1 MDEENNNALSEEEL
15 DEMIKQNPQ
24 LRRTGPT
31 EDSRKELTEQVT
43 RPILEEAE
51 KSMTAAVRG
60 EKPADPLT
68 KQEQSEEFS
77 ERKSE
82 QKNKLLKQ
90 KAELVERKTKLE
102 SDFSQA
108 GFAAKENIQ
117 KEIEQVDEALANV
130 EKAVPLRPRPGA
142 PTSDQIA
149 LPTTLPKHGV
159 RALYSEGER
168 ILERAAQITNLPPES
183 PATQAIAQRIA
194 KGDPFS
200 TEALEDARQE
210 TIKLVRAGLIPNPNY
225 EGWTGKIVQGYE
237 FAAPLVVEIGL
248 PVTQAIVTSP
258 LLAAPPVYFGALGQT
273 GFFSNLLAQQ
283 MRIGYGHQEE
293 TSYEEAFA
301 AGGWS
306 MVPGFGQLRKLSKFN
321 RAMIGGF
328 EAALMGGGEN
338 LTKQVLEVLHGK
350 RGEISITELG
360 LTTGA
365 SGLLGGF
372 IKGIGSALDIK
383 YDPKDK
389 AYPLIRQVLKEHITA
404 AKKEITK
411 LRKEGQVR
419 GLKVHEEEIAKLQK
433 QWEALDEPENKV
445 LQRSIEI
452 LEEQQQKQVEA
463 FELFAKEWQESEAA
477 KVLGK
482 TDLGE
487 PQVEGADVIPQPEN
501 IEGIDKLEVDKP
513 FFIYQDEVRYPKGRR
528 GYSRQELETFI
539 TEGRLKP
546 NAKIAQAGDKEW
558 TNLSKLYP
566 GVEGG
571 IPAALATKEDVER
584 VGKTWE
590 ELSKTE
596 PLFKTKASSQDTIEG
611 VFADMKVKGWK
622 IVPQPDFRNYYV
634 FEKTTSSDTGV
645 IHAEV
650 QGANLVVDAAAAGK
664 GGSDVYQTLLQF
676 AHNIGKKYEPQEEL
690 TFINQLRSLSAMFSS
705 ALKNKTTKHIGL
717 HRKQRDYLKLSKKD
731 MYFGRNY
738 ETDLKYLAQIEKDM
752 VADRLSKKDLSIED
766 FEYDFNTDKFY
777 EVKGTGEDETR
788 KLLEN
793 ADIVKRIKDIDPFF
807 NEGVGLTTFKRA
819 VVTNT
824 TMRGPRAGF
833 RGEGRSP
840 VAVRESLSLI
850 FPMGG
855 AERVP
860 FSGGIS
866 QTLVSDFG
874 QKKLVEDVIKRTQTD
889 KAVTLREAL
898 TDLSERTNG
907 NLGEYTGIIN
917 KLLSLGEGTG
927 VDVRIENRQLASG
940 LKDLPIAE
948 DDYTSF
954 HQTNTE
960 DPTKNR
966 IVLDERNKFFMNN
979 PVYDLLHEGTHAVT
993 TANLAKYVDLLKFR
1007 DINTNDIEGRA
1018 KFIEDTLKNKK
1029 IPKPIAEILRMY
1041 KKVDS
1046 MRDTV
1051 KDKAGFKN
1059 FYFISNPAEF
1069 IAFAYSDVNFQ
1080 RALKEIEYEPGKSGF
1095 QKFVEV
1101 VRDLINQSVSK
1112 ITKGGKVFK
1121 EKEPVTLEVAETL
1134 ITRIGEVAEMRQ
1146 PNFGKAGDVDIQR
1159 LPEGLTPERKAEA
1172 KEILEDFKSGG
1183 GTRDVDPKTGKPM
1196 DTEDEI
1202 KARLLTDDAEKQR
1215 LINSVQDAIKEDL
1228 KNIKGGRE
1236 GQLEY
1241 LAKVQRELDRRLGVD
1256 SGEEF
1261 ALVLKAS
1268 QLSDN
1273 IEVADAL
1280 NELSIQMTANGAVM
1294 VKGFDDLLKLTREKN
1309 FDNPE
1314 ELNDAMVS
1322 IHKLIPQMLG
1332 WKKTGSAAGRL
1343 LQSRKY
1349 TKDQLE
1355 VKIEQLE
1362 TEMEEN
1368 LVSSLKTSKDMSP
1381 EELDKQIKT
1390 FGDLEAV
1397 KRLLKAVQ
1405 QANDVSEVKDILIK
1419 QQQAFQNKSTLNK
1432 NFDEGANLYTK
1443 VRGVGQDLLY
1453 SSMLSAPTTLIKIG
1467 LGNAVMSRY
1476 NSWMGKVGAKYMAV
1490 APWARRGMSKE
1501 QFDEAYNF
1509 WSRVASSYGEFND
1522 IAWQGAKKAFKSG
1535 ISDLRSHFERVG
1547 ESALSME
1554 RTGLSGALGQSLEN
1568 AGQFIDVP
1576 GKAIAAIDARS
1587 RIRIAHA
1594 MTKSKAEYD
1603 WRIAKLNGEEVP
1615 DNFDDYYKGF
1625 LNKVFTEDGV
1635 SLMTEDQVRRQ
1646 AVLSADKEG
1655 VKAEDMASYIDNYV
1669 KNNWDT
1675 STSNFVDYVQRNIKE
1690 VTFTDELGEFAAMN
1704 TLEVPVKGLEDVLN
1718 TFPLLKTILNPFQ
1731 RTGRN
1736 IIREGLSTTS
1746 ALAEVPGLKKFS
1758 DKIWSKTVQD
1768 LNSNDPIIA
1777 ARAKGR
1783 QIVGVGII
1791 ATAWGMAESGLYE
1804 GMIAQ
1809 NWKKRENIQTATGLN
1824 EYELRI
1830 PIGDGKYAGAN
1841 IAALEPFAT
1850 VLNIVADCHTLSK
1863 GSMAQK
1869 REAMSALNILTLVV
1883 SNNIGNKSYFKNL
1896 GDALELITVTSE
1908 SEEAVEAKRMR
1919 LLKGMLGSGVPSIM
1933 NAASVTTDDFQRR
1946 SDDILKMLG
1955 KRIAGIAKEVPVR
1968 RDMWGEPM
1976 PLHKTDTAKAVSL
1989 INPFKLG
1996 KQLMDVDDYV
2006 VQDADGLRRFD
2017 PKKFKSIDLKNKK
2030 EVRNAAWA
2038 VAVELDG
2045 EYHFNGG
2052 TSIKDGIDL
2061 QEIIHPETRVDAF
2074 ERWQQIYKNQKID
2087 GLTVQQAT
2095 VVLARQL
2102 SVPTKLDPNQTPE
2115 GFKQEDKRL
2124 ALFRKV
2130 LNGYKKVAYEKMR
2143 QEYPVLLEQEK
2154 EDKIRNALLT
2164 TSPNADQLKRITS
2177 EMPVEEYKK
2186 TQPDTRLQER
2196 LKKTPYGPAVKL
2208 LEVID

>member
-1 MDEENNNALSEEEL
+1 MAEQDKIITEEE
-15 DEMIKQNPQ
+15 
-24 LRRTGPT
+24 
-31 EDSRKELTEQVT
+31 KEKLTEEVVT
-43 RPILEEAE
+43 PILKKSE
-51 KSMTAAVRG
+51 KSMAKAVRG
-60 EKPADPLT
+60 EKPVEGLT
-68 KQEQSEEFS
+68 QQTQFEGFS
-77 ERKSE
+77 ERQRE
-82 QKNKLLKQ
+82 QKDKLLKQ
-90 KAELVERKTKLE
+90 KAELVERQSKLQ

-108 GFAAKENIQ
+108 GIALKENIQ
-117 KEIEQVDEALANV
+117 SEIEGVDKAIESV
-130 EKAVPLRPRPGA
+130 EKALPPRPRPGA
-142 PTSDQIA
+142 PTPDQIA

-168 ILERAAQITNLPPES
+168 ILERAAQVTNLPPES
-183 PATQAIAQRIA
+183 PATQAIAQRMA

-210 TIKLVRAGLIPNPNY
+210 TMKLVRAGLIPNPSY
-225 EGWTGKIVQGYE
+225 EGWTGKVAQAYE
-237 FAAPLVVEIGL
+237 TILPMAVEIT
-248 PVTQAIVTSP
+248 PVVGQAIATSP
-258 LLAAPPVYFGALGQT
+258 LLVSPVPGSRVAYFAALGQT
-273 GFFSNLLAQQ
+273 GVISNLWAQQ
-283 MRIGYGHQEE
+283 MRIGYGHQDE
-293 TSYEEAFA
+293 TSWQEAFA

-306 MVPGFGQLRKLSKFN
+306 TVPGFGQVRKLGK
-321 RAMIGGF
+321 AGKAIIGGF
-328 EAALMGGGEN
+328 EAALMAGGEN
-338 LTKQVLEVLHGK
+338 LTKQGLEIVYGK
-350 RGEISITELG
+350 RDEISGTELA
-360 LTTGA
+360 LTTG
-365 SGLLGGF
+365 GGA
-372 IKGIGSALDIK
+372 IIGTILNRIGSALDIK
-383 YDPKDK
+383 YDPKEK
-389 AYPLIRQVLKEHITA
+389 AYPLIKQALKENIRA
-404 AKKEITK
+404 VKKEVDF
-411 LRKEGQVR
+411 LRKAGRVKDLDKYQAQISSLED
-419 GLKVHEEEIAKLQK
+419 KLNNL
-433 QWEALDEPENKV
+433 AEPENKV
-445 LQRSIEI
+445 LQRAIEQ
-452 LEEQQQKQVEA
+452 LEEQEQKQVEA
-463 FELFAKEWQESEAA
+463 FELFAKDWQESEAA
-477 KVLGK
+477 RVLGK
-482 TDLGE
+482 ADLGE
-487 PQVEGADVIPQPEN
+487 PQVEGAEVIPQPEK

-513 FFIYQDEVRYPKGRR
+513 FFIYQYEVRNGVRYGVRYGGRR
-528 GYSRQELETFI
+528 GYSRERLETFI
-539 TEGRLKP
+539 SEGRLKP
-546 NAKIAQAGDKEW
+546 DAKIAQAGDKEW
-558 TNLSKLYP
+558 FNVSELYP
-566 GVEGG
+566 GVETGV
-571 IPAALATKEDVER
+571 PAALATKEDIER
-584 VGKTWE
+584 VGNVWN
-590 ELSKTE
+590 ELSKEE
-596 PLFKTKASSQDTIEG
+596 PLFRKPTSSAEDARTIFKESNTKGWALETPQSTPEG
-611 VFADMKVKGWK
+611 PGRILFYKKVKKSGK
-622 IVPQPDFRNYYV
+622 ID
-634 FEKTTSSDTGV
+634 
-645 IHAEV
+645 
-650 QGANLVVDAAAAGK
+650 ANLGRINAYVEGNEINVDASRAR
-664 GGSDVYQTLLQF
+664 GGGDGVYQSILQT
-676 AHNIGKKYEPQEEL
+676 AHNTGRVYIPKSL
-690 TFINQLRSLSAMFSS
+690 TEINKLRSLSAMFSS
-705 ALKNKTTKHIGL
+705 ALKNKTTKHFKL
-717 HRKQRDYLKLSKKD
+717 DPSQSKYLKLSKKD

-752 VADRLSKKDLSIED
+752 VSERLEGFED
-766 FEYDFNTDKFY
+766 FEYDFNTDEFY
-777 EVKGTGEDETR
+777 EVVGQGEAETR
-788 KLLEN
+788 KVYKN
-793 ADIVKRIKDIDPFF
+793 AEIVDLIKEADPEF
-807 NEGVGLTTFKRA
+807 EGGIGLTTFKRA

-824 TMRGPRAGF
+824 IMKGPRAGF
-833 RGEGRSP
+833 RGEGRRFSD
-840 VAVRESLSLI
+840 VRKSLSEI
-850 FPMGG
+850 FPMAGG
-855 AERVP
+855 YRLP
-860 FSGGIS
+860 LSSGIP
-866 QTLVSDFG
+866 QTLEADFG
-874 QKKLVEDVIKRTQTD
+874 QKKLVEDVIRRTQTD
-889 KAVTLREAL
+889 KPVTLREAL

-907 NLGEYTGIIN
+907 NLGEYTGVIN

-940 LKDLPIAE
+940 LKGLPIAE
-948 DDYTSF
+948 DDYSSF

-966 IVLDERNKFFMNN
+966 IVLDERNKFLLNN
-979 PVYDLLHEGTHAVT
+979 PVYELLHEGTHAVT
-993 TANLAKYVDLLKFR
+993 TANLAKYVDLEHFKKKI
-1007 DINTNDIEGRA
+1007 DINDINRRA
-1018 KFIEDTLKNKK
+1018 RFIDETLKNEE

-1051 KDKAGFKN
+1051 KDKAGFKD
-1059 FYFISNPAEF
+1059 FYFISNPGEF
-1069 IAFAYSDVNFQ
+1069 VAFAYSDKAFQ
-1080 RALKEIEYEPGKSGF
+1080 NALKEIEYEPGKSGF

-1112 ITKGGKVFK
+1112 VTKGKKVFK
-1121 EKEPVTLEVAETL
+1121 DKEPVTIEVAENL

-1146 PNFGKAGDVDIQR
+1146 PKFGEAGIQK
-1159 LPEGLTPERKAEA
+1159 LPEGSTPQRKAEA
-1172 KEILEDFKSGG
+1172 KEILEDFKGGG
-1183 GTRDVDPKTGKPM
+1183 GTRDVDPETGKPM

-1228 KNIKGGRE
+1228 QNIKGGRE

-1256 SGEEF
+1256 AGEEF

-1273 IEVADAL
+1273 LEVADAL

-1294 VKGFDDLLKLTREKN
+1294 VKGFDDLLKATREKN
-1309 FDNPE
+1309 FDSPE

-1322 IHKLIPQMLG
+1322 IHKLIPEMLG

-1368 LVSSLKTSKDMSP
+1368 LVSSLKSSKDMTP

-1390 FGDLEAV
+1390 FGDIEAV

-1405 QANDVSEVKDILIK
+1405 QADDVSEVKDILIK

-1443 VRGVGQDLLY
+1443 VRDVGQDLLY
-1453 SSMLSAPTTLIKIG
+1453 SSMLSSPTTLIKIG

-1522 IAWQGAKKAFKSG
+1522 IAMRGAKKAFKSG

-1568 AGQFIDVP
+1568 VGQFVDVP

-1587 RIRIAHA
+1587 RMRIAHA
-1594 MTKSKAEYD
+1594 MTRSKAEYD

-1625 LNKVFTEDGV
+1625 LNKVFTEDGL
-1635 SLMTEDQVRRQ
+1635 SLMTEDQARRQ
-1646 AVLSADKEG
+1646 AVLNAEKEG
-1655 VKAEDMASYIDNYV
+1655 VPAENMASYIDNYV

-1675 STSNFVDYVQRNIKE
+1675 STSNFVEYVQRNIKE

-1704 TLEVPVKGLEDVLN
+1704 TLEVPVKGLENVLN

-1768 LNSNDPIIA
+1768 LNSNDPIVA

-1783 QIVGVGII
+1783 QIVGAGII

-1804 GMIAQ
+1804 GMVAQ
-1809 NWKKRENIQTATGLN
+1809 NWKKRESIETATGLN

-1869 REAMSALNILTLVV
+1869 KEAMSALNILALVV
-1883 SNNIGNKSYFKNL
+1883 SNNIGNKTYFKNL
-1896 GDALELITVTSE
+1896 GDALELITITSE

-1919 LLKGMLGSGVPSIM
+1919 LIKGMLGSAVPSIM
-1933 NAASVTTDDFQRR
+1933 NASSVATDDFQRR
-1946 SDDILKMLG
+1946 GDDILKMLG
-1955 KRIAGIAKEVPVR
+1955 KRIAGIAKEVPPR
-1968 RDMWGEPM
+1968 RDMWGEPI

-2052 TSIKDGIDL
+2052 TSVKDGIDL

-2074 ERWQQIYKNQKID
+2074 ERWQEIYKNQKID

-2164 TSPNADQLKRITS
+2164 TSPDADQLKRITS

>member
-15 DEMIKQNPQ
+15 DEIIKQNPQ
-24 LRRTGPT
+24 MGIT
-31 EDSRKELTEQVT
+31 EAKRKELTEQVT
-43 RPILEEAE
+43 RPILEESE
-51 KSMTAAVRG
+51 KRMTEAVRG
-60 EKPADPLT
+60 EKPAEPIT
-68 KQEQSEEFS
+68 RQEQIEATPEGVIPSRPS
-77 ERKSE
+77 GVPSP
-82 QKNKLLKQ
+82 
-90 KAELVERKTKLE
+90 KADR
-102 SDFSQA
+102 
-108 GFAAKENIQ
+108 
-117 KEIEQVDEALANV
+117 
-130 EKAVPLRPRPGA
+130 
-142 PTSDQIA
+142 IA

-168 ILERAAQITNLPPES
+168 ILERAAQVTNLPPES
-183 PATQAIAQRIA
+183 PATQAIAQRMA

-210 TIKLVRAGLIPNPNY
+210 TMKLVRAGLIPNPSY
-225 EGWTGKIVQGYE
+225 EGWTGKVVQAYE
-237 FAAPLVVEIGL
+237 TILPMAVEIT
-248 PVTQAIVTSP
+248 PVMGQAIATSP
-258 LLAAPPVYFGALGQT
+258 LLVSPVPGSRVAYFAALGQT
-273 GFFSNLLAQQ
+273 GVISNLWAQQ
-283 MRIGYGHQEE
+283 MRIGYGHQDE
-293 TSYEEAFA
+293 TSWQEAFA

-306 MVPGFGQLRKLSKFN
+306 TVPGFGQVRKLGKTGK
-321 RAMIGGF
+321 AIIGGF
-328 EAALMGGGEN
+328 EAALMAGGEN
-338 LTKQVLEVLHGK
+338 LTKQGLEIIYGK
-350 RGEISITELG
+350 RDEISGTELA
-360 LTTGA
+360 LTTG
-365 SGLLGGF
+365 GGA
-372 IKGIGSALDIK
+372 IIGTILNRIGSALDIK
-383 YDPKDK
+383 YDPKEK
-389 AYPLIRQVLKEHITA
+389 AYPLIQQALKENIRA
-404 AKKEITK
+404 VKKEVDF
-411 LRKEGQVR
+411 LRKAGRVKDLDKYQAQISSLED
-419 GLKVHEEEIAKLQK
+419 KLNNL
-433 QWEALDEPENKV
+433 AEPENKV
-445 LQRSIEI
+445 LQRAIDQ
-452 LEEQQQKQVEA
+452 LEEQERIQVEA
-463 FELFAKEWQESEAA
+463 FELFAKDWQESEAA
-477 KVLGK
+477 RVLGK
-482 TDLGE
+482 ADLGE
-487 PQVEGADVIPQPEN
+487 PQVEGADVIPQPEK
-501 IEGIDKLEVDKP
+501 IDDIDKLEVDKP
-513 FFIYQDEVRYPKGRR
+513 FFIYQDGVRYGGRR
-528 GYSRQELETFI
+528 GFSRQQLETFI
-539 TEGRLKP
+539 SEGRLKSR
-546 NAKIAQAGDKEW
+546 AKLAQAGDKEW
-558 TNLSKLYP
+558 FNLSELLKKE
-566 GVEGG
+566 GV
-571 IPAALATKEDVER
+571 PAALATKEDIER
-584 VGKTWE
+584 VGNVWNQ
-590 ELSKTE
+590 LSKEE
-596 PLFKTKASSQDTIEG
+596 PLFRTPTSPKETLEE
-611 VFADMKVKGWK
+611 VFTDLKVKGWK
-622 IVPQPDFRNYYV
+622 VRDAGYEGFLFKKPGDFGKITATIIGNKIVVNSEQAR
-634 FEKTTSSDTGV
+634 
-645 IHAEV
+645 
-650 QGANLVVDAAAAGK
+650 K
-664 GGSDVYQTLLQF
+664 GGEGVYQTILQT
-676 AHNIGKKYEPQEEL
+676 AHNTGKKYVPHTSLSYINEL
-690 TFINQLRSLSAMFSS
+690 RVTSAMFSS
-705 ALKNKTTKHIGL
+705 SLKNKSTKHYDL
-717 HRKQRDYLKLSKKD
+717 HWKQKKYAD
-731 MYFGRNY
+731 PEGMFFGRNY
-738 ETDLKYLAQIEKDM
+738 ETDLKYLAQIERNM
-752 VADRLSKKDLSIED
+752 VADRLSKKGLDIEN

-777 EVKGTGEDETR
+777 KVEGTGEEETR
-788 KLLEN
+788 ELLEG
-793 ADIVKRIKDIDPFF
+793 ADIVDLIKDVDPYFK
-807 NEGVGLTTFKRA
+807 EGVGLTTFKRA

-824 TMRGPRAGF
+824 TMKGPKAGF
-833 RGEGRSP
+833 RGEGRTP
-840 VAVRESLSLI
+840 LDVRESLSQI
-850 FPMGG
+850 FPMAG
-855 AERVP
+855 ARVP
-860 FSGGIS
+860 LSSGIP
-866 QTLVSDFG
+866 QTLESDFG
-874 QKKLVEDVIKRTQTD
+874 QKKLVEDVIRRTQTD

-907 NLGEYTGIIN
+907 NLGEYTGVIN

-948 DDYTSF
+948 DDYSSF
-954 HQTNTE
+954 HQTNTD
-960 DPTKNR
+960 DPSKNR

-979 PVYDLLHEGTHAVT
+979 PVYELLHEGTHAVT
-993 TANLAKYVDLLKFR
+993 TANLAKYVDLRNFR
-1007 DINTNDIEGRA
+1007 KIGINDIDRRA
-1018 KFIEDTLKNKK
+1018 RFIDETLKNKE

-1046 MRDTV
+1046 VRDTV
-1051 KDKAGFKN
+1051 KDKAGFKD
-1059 FYFISNPAEF
+1059 FYFMSNPAEF
-1069 IAFAYSDVNFQ
+1069 VAFTYSDIDFQ
-1080 RALKEIEYEPGKSGF
+1080 NALKEIEYEPGKSGF
-1095 QKFVEV
+1095 QKFVEI

-1112 ITKGGKVFK
+1112 VTKGKKVFK
-1121 EKEPVTLEVAETL
+1121 DKEPVTLEVAENL

-1146 PNFGKAGDVDIQR
+1146 PKFGEAGIQK
-1159 LPEGLTPERKAEA
+1159 LPEGSTPQRKAEA

-1183 GTRDVDPKTGKPM
+1183 GTRGVDPETGKPM

-1256 SGEEF
+1256 AGEEF

-1273 IEVADAL
+1273 LEVADAL

-1294 VKGFDDLLKLTREKN
+1294 VKGFDDLLKATREKN

-1322 IHKLIPQMLG
+1322 IHKLIPEMLG

-1368 LVSSLKTSKDMSP
+1368 LVSSLKSSKDMTP

-1390 FGDLEAV
+1390 FGDIQAV

-1405 QANDVSEVKDILIK
+1405 QADDVREVKDILIK

-1443 VRGVGQDLLY
+1443 VRDVGQDLLY
-1453 SSMLSAPTTLIKIG
+1453 SSMLSSPTTLIKIG

-1522 IAWQGAKKAFKSG
+1522 IAMRGAKKAFKSG

-1568 AGQFIDVP
+1568 VGQFVDVP

-1587 RIRIAHA
+1587 RMRIAHA
-1594 MTKSKAEYD
+1594 MTRSKAEYD

-1625 LNKVFTEDGV
+1625 LNKVFTEDGL
-1635 SLMTEDQVRRQ
+1635 SLMTEDQARRQ
-1646 AVLSADKEG
+1646 AVLNAEKEG
-1655 VKAEDMASYIDNYV
+1655 VPAENMASYIDNYV

-1675 STSNFVDYVQRNIKE
+1675 STSNFVEYVQRNIKE

-1704 TLEVPVKGLEDVLN
+1704 TLEVPVKGLENVLN

-1768 LNSNDPIIA
+1768 LNSNDPIVA

-1783 QIVGVGII
+1783 QIVGAGII

-1804 GMIAQ
+1804 GMVAQ

-1830 PIGDGKYAGAN
+1830 PIGGGKYVGAN

-1869 REAMSALNILTLVV
+1869 KEAMSALNILALVV
-1883 SNNIGNKSYFKNL
+1883 SNNIGNKTYFKNL
-1896 GDALELITVTSE
+1896 GDALELITITSE
-1908 SEEAVEAKRMR
+1908 SDEAVEAKRMR
-1919 LLKGMLGSGVPSIM
+1919 LIKGMLGSAVPSIM
-1933 NAASVTTDDFQRR
+1933 NASSVATDDFQRR
-1946 SDDILKMLG
+1946 GDDILKMLG
-1955 KRIAGIAKEVPVR
+1955 KRIAGIAKEVPPR
-1968 RDMWGEPM
+1968 RDMWGEPI
-1976 PLHKTDTAKAVSL
+1976 PLHKTDTAKVVSL
-1989 INPFKLG
+1989 INPFKLS

-2017 PKKFKSIDLKNKK
+2017 PQKFKSIDLKNKK

-2052 TSIKDGIDL
+2052 TSVKDGIDL

-2074 ERWQQIYKNQKID
+2074 ERWQEIYKNQKID

-2164 TSPNADQLKRITS
+2164 TSPDADQLKRITS

>member
-1 MDEENNNALSEEEL
+1 MAEQDKIITEEE
-15 DEMIKQNPQ
+15 
-24 LRRTGPT
+24 
-31 EDSRKELTEQVT
+31 KEKLTEEVVT
-43 RPILEEAE
+43 PILKKSE
-51 KSMTAAVRG
+51 KSMAKAVRG
-60 EKPADPLT
+60 EKPVEGLT
-68 KQEQSEEFS
+68 QQTQFEGFS
-77 ERKSE
+77 ERQRE
-82 QKNKLLKQ
+82 QKDKLLKQ
-90 KAELVERKTKLE
+90 KAELVERQTKLQ

-108 GFAAKENIQ
+108 GIALKENIQ
-117 KEIEQVDEALANV
+117 SEIEGVDEALESV
-130 EKAVPLRPRPGA
+130 EKALPPRPRPGA
-142 PTSDQIA
+142 PTPDQIA

-168 ILERAAQITNLPPES
+168 ILERAAQVTNLPPES
-183 PATQAIAQRIA
+183 PTTQAIAQRLA

-200 TEALEDARQE
+200 TEALEDAQRE
-210 TIKLVRAGLIPNPNY
+210 TMKLVRAGLIPNPNY
-225 EGWTGKIVQGYE
+225 EGWTGKVVQAYE
-237 FAAPLVVEIGL
+237 FGMPLAVEIGV
-248 PVTQAIVTSP
+248 PVTQAITTSP
-258 LLAAPPVYFGALGQT
+258 LLVSPVPGSRVAYFGALGQT
-273 GFFSNLLAQQ
+273 GFVSNLWAQQ
-283 MRIGYGHQEE
+283 MRIGYGHQDE
-293 TSYEEAFA
+293 TSWQEAFA

-306 MVPGFGQLRKLSKFN
+306 TVPGFGQMRKLGKAG
-321 RAMIGGF
+321 RAIIGGF
-328 EAALMGGGEN
+328 EAALMAGGEN
-338 LTKQVLEVLHGK
+338 LTKQGLEIVYGK
-350 RGEISITELG
+350 KDEISGTELA
-360 LTTGA
+360 LTTG
-365 SGLLGGF
+365 GGA
-372 IKGIGSALDIK
+372 IIGTILNRIGSALDIK
-383 YDPKDK
+383 YDPKEK
-389 AYPLIRQVLKEHITA
+389 AYPLIRQALKENIRA
-404 AKKEITK
+404 VKKEVAFQRKTGRVKDLDKYQAQIASLEDK
-411 LRKEGQVR
+411 LNN
-419 GLKVHEEEIAKLQK
+419 LA
-433 QWEALDEPENKV
+433 EPENKV
-445 LQRSIEI
+445 LQRAIDQ
-452 LEEQQQKQVEA
+452 LEEQEQKQIEA
-463 FELFAKEWQESEAA
+463 FELFAKDWQESEAA
-477 KVLGK
+477 RVLGK
-482 TDLGE
+482 ADLGE
-487 PQVEGADVIPQPEN
+487 PQVEGADVIPQPEK

-513 FFIYQDEVRYPKGRR
+513 FFIYQDEKRWGGLR
-528 GYSRQELETFI
+528 GFSRQQLETFI
-539 TEGRLKP
+539 SEGRLKP
-546 NAKIAQAGDKEW
+546 DAKIAQAGDKEW
-558 TNLSKLYP
+558 FNLSELAKEAP
-566 GVEGG
+566 GVETGV
-571 IPAALATKEDVER
+571 PAALATKEDVER
-584 VGKTWE
+584 VGNVWNQ
-590 ELSKTE
+590 LSQEE
-596 PLFKTKASSQDTIEG
+596 PLFRAPTSSKEDIPS
-611 VFADMKVKGWK
+611 VFKDLDVKGWTVK
-622 IVPQPDFRNYYV
+622 EIGESEEGPV
-634 FEKTTSSDTGV
+634 FTFKKDDKFGEID
-645 IHAEV
+645 A
-650 QGANLVVDAAAAGK
+650 VVKGNEIRVDSERAGR
-664 GGSDVYQTLLQF
+664 GGEGVYQTILQT
-676 AHNIGKKYEPQEEL
+676 AHNTGKKYVPSEALTYINEL
-690 TFINQLRSLSAMFSS
+690 RTLSAMFSS
-705 ALKNKTTKHIGL
+705 ALKNKTTRHFDL
-717 HRKQRDYLKLSKKD
+717 HWKQKKYAELSKKD

-738 ETDLKYLAQIEKDM
+738 ETDLKYLAQIERNM
-752 VADRLSKKDLSIED
+752 VADRLSKTGLDINNL
-766 FEYDFNTDKFY
+766 EYDFNTDKFFDQ
-777 EVKGTGEDETR
+777 EGEISDQE
-788 KLLEN
+788 
-793 ADIVKRIKDIDPFF
+793 IVDLIKDADPYFE
-807 NEGVGLTTFKRA
+807 EGIGLTTFKRA
-819 VVTNT
+819 VVTDT
-824 TMRGPRAGF
+824 TMRGPKAGF

-840 VAVRESLSLI
+840 VAVRESLSQI
-850 FPMGG
+850 FPMKGTKG
-855 AERVP
+855 VDL
-860 FSGGIS
+860 SGGIS
-866 QTLVSDFG
+866 RTLSADFL
-874 QKKLVEDVIKRTQTD
+874 QKKLIEDVISRTQTD

-898 TDLSERTNG
+898 TDLYERTNG
-907 NLGEYTGIIN
+907 NLGEYTSVIN

-940 LKDLPIAE
+940 LKGLVPE
-948 DDYTSF
+948 DEFSSF
-954 HQTNTE
+954 HQTFPGEPN
-960 DPTKNR
+960 KNR
-966 IVLDERNKFFMNN
+966 IVLDERNRRLINN
-979 PVYDLLHEGTHAVT
+979 PVYELLHEGTHAVT
-993 TANLAKYVDLLKFR
+993 VANVAKYVDLPKFK
-1007 DINTNDIEGRA
+1007 DIDVNDIEGRA
-1018 KFIEDTLKNKK
+1018 NFIDDTLKNKK

-1046 MRDTV
+1046 MRDEV
-1051 KDKAGFKN
+1051 ASKAGFTD
-1059 FYFISNPAEF
+1059 FYFMSNPSEF
-1069 IAFAYSDVNFQ
+1069 IAFAYSDTAFQ
-1080 RALKEIEYEPGKSGF
+1080 KALKEIEYEPGKSGF

-1101 VRDLINQSVSK
+1101 VRDLINQSVGK
-1112 ITKGGKVFK
+1112 VTKGKKVFK
-1121 EKEPVTLEVAETL
+1121 EKEPVSLEVAETL
-1134 ITRIGEVAEMRQ
+1134 ITKIEEVTKMRQ
-1146 PNFGKAGDVDIQR
+1146 PVVGGAGIQR
-1159 LPEGLTPERKAEA
+1159 LPEGLPERDIEA
-1172 KEILEDFKSGG
+1172 KEILEDFKGGG
-1183 GTRDVDPKTGKPM
+1183 GTRDVDPETGKPM

-1215 LINSVQDAIKEDL
+1215 LVNAVQNAIKEDL
-1228 KNIKGGRE
+1228 RNIKGGRE

-1261 ALVLKAS
+1261 ALVLKSS

-1273 IEVADAL
+1273 LEVADAL
-1280 NELSIQMTANGAVM
+1280 NDLSIQMTANGAVM
-1294 VKGFDDLLKLTREKN
+1294 VKGFDDLLKATREKN
-1309 FDNPE
+1309 FDIPE

-1368 LVSSLKTSKDMSP
+1368 LVSSLKASKNMTP
-1381 EELDKQIKT
+1381 EELDEQIKK
-1390 FGDLEAV
+1390 FGNIEAV

-1419 QQQAFQNKSTLNK
+1419 QQQAFQNKTTLNK
-1432 NFDEGANLYTK
+1432 NFEEGANLYTK
-1443 VRGVGQDLLY
+1443 VRDVGQDLLY

-1522 IAWQGAKKAFKSG
+1522 IALSGAKKAFKSG

-1568 AGQFIDVP
+1568 VGQFVDVP

-1587 RIRIAHA
+1587 RMRIAHA
-1594 MTKSKAEYD
+1594 MTRSKAEYD

-1615 DNFDDYYKGF
+1615 DNFDNYYKGF
-1625 LNKVFTEDGV
+1625 LNKVFTEDGL

-1646 AVLSADKEG
+1646 AVLNAEKEG
-1655 VKAEDMASYIDNYV
+1655 VPAENMASYIDNYV
-1669 KNNWDT
+1669 QNNWDT
-1675 STSNFVDYVQRNIKE
+1675 STSNFVNYVQRNIKE

-1704 TLEVPVKGLEDVLN
+1704 TLEVPVKGLENVLN
-1718 TFPLLKTILNPFQ
+1718 TFPILKTILNPFQ

-1746 ALAEVPGLKKFS
+1746 ALAEVPGIKKFS

-1783 QIVGVGII
+1783 QIVGAGII

-1869 REAMSALNILTLVV
+1869 KEAMSALNILTLVV

-1896 GDALELITVTSE
+1896 GAALELITITSE

-1919 LLKGMLGSGVPSIM
+1919 LIKGMLGSGVPSIM

-1968 RDMWGEPM
+1968 RDMWGEPI
-1976 PLHKTDTAKAVSL
+1976 PLHKTDTAKTVSL

-2006 VQDADGLRRFD
+2006 VQNEDGLRSFD
-2017 PKKFKSIDLKNKK
+2017 LEKFKSIDLKNEK

-2074 ERWQQIYKNQKID
+2074 ERWQEIYKNQKID
-2087 GLTVQQAT
+2087 GLTAQQAT

-2102 SVPTKLDPNQTPE
+2102 TTPTKLDPNQTPE

-2124 ALFRKV
+2124 QLFRKV

-2154 EDKIRNALLT
+2154 ETKIRNALLT
-2164 TSPNADQLKRITS
+2164 TSPNVEQLKRITS